1 MLRLRGPLT
10 TAEACADCDD
20 SDDDTEVVKKAT
32 MPAMRWEDVNYQR
45 QTLKALNKMR
55 KSKQF
60 CDVTLR
66 VSFFNALCH
75 SIDIHCVTVWCRSEK
90 RI

>member
-1 MLRLRGPLT
+1 MSLDNRDKFK
-10 TAEACADCDD
+10 EME
-20 SDDDTEVVKKAT
+20 DDDTEVVKKAV
-32 MPAMRWEDVNYQR
+32 MPALRWEDVNYQR

-66 VSFFNALCH
+66 VSRRNFDFNR
-75 SIDIHCVTVWCRSEK
+75 T
-90 RI
+90 

>member
-1 MLRLRGPLT
+1 MKNGFSPQMSL
-10 TAEACADCDD
+10 DD
-20 SDDDTEVVKKAT
+20 STQQYNGMEDDDTEVVKKAT

-66 VSFFNALCH
+66 VSIFNAL
-75 SIDIHCVTVWCRSEK
+75 
-90 RI
+90 